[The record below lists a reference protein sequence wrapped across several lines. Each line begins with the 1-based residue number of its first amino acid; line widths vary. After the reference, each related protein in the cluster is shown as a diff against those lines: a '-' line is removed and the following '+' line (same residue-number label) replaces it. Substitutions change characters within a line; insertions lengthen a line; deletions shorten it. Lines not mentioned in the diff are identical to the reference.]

1 MSSGKDTIYIDVDD
15 EITAIIEKVQESSSK
30 ILALVLPKRAAVF
43 QSIVNMKL
51 LKRTADQAKKNIVL
65 ITSET
70 SLIPLAGAVGLHV
83 AKTLQSKPA
92 IPAAP
97 KASDVPV
104 SVNEADIEE
113 LEDTPIDPNAPIGQ
127 LAGAPMDEEETI
139 EVDNDSDEPV
149 AVAAGGAAAA
159 KTSFNKKLKVPNF
172 DQFRTRLIL
181 GITAAVLLI
190 VFWIFAAFVWPKATI
205 TIKTDTTDVTS
216 TVAITSSPSIKDVD
230 VAKKQVPGILKE
242 YKKTDSTKVPATGQ
256 KDMGT
261 KASGSVT
268 FSTQVSCST
277 AQPSS
282 IPAGTTVSSGNFSFV
297 TQTAA
302 GFTFTGTTGAPPNV
316 LCSWKSPATDV
327 TAQNAGDSYN
337 LSARSYSVNGFSGV
351 SAAGSSMSGGT
362 SKIVKVVSQQD
373 IDNAKQKLVD
383 GINGTANQEITGQLK
398 GEGYFP
404 ITDTFTPKDPLVTAN
419 PAADTEADEVTVNV
433 TISYTMAGAKEDGVK
448 QILEADIK
456 QHIDTSKQNVL
467 NNGLDKATIRVDSKK
482 PTGEVVFTLQAVA
495 QAGVEQ
501 NQADIKQAVKGK
513 KKGEAQSAI
522 QSRPG
527 VKDVQIKTSPFWVSK
542 VPKKDS
548 KITLIFEQQ
557 GSNASNGQ

>member
-1 MSSGKDTIYIDVDD
+1 MAANKDTIYIDVED
-15 EITAIIEKVQESSSK
+15 EITAIIEKVQDSSSK
-30 ILALVLPKRAAVF
+30 ILALVLPKRATVF

-51 LKRTADQAKKNIVL
+51 LKRTSEQAKKNIVL
-65 ITSET
+65 ITSEA
-70 SLIPLAGAVGLHV
+70 SLLPLAGAVGLHV

-92 IPAAP
+92 IPMAP
-97 KASDVPV
+97 KASDAPV
-104 SVNEADIEE
+104 SVDEADIEE

-127 LAGAPMDEEETI
+127 LAGPAMDDEETI

-149 AVAAGGAAAA
+149 VAASGAAAV
-159 KTSFNKKLKVPNF
+159 KTPFNKKLKVPNF
-172 DQFRTRLIL
+172 DQFRTRLIV
-181 GITAAVLLI
+181 GITAVILLI

-216 TVAITSSPSIKDVD
+216 TVAITSSPSIKDID

-261 KASGSVT
+261 KAQGSVT

-351 SAAGSSMSGGT
+351 SGTGGAMSGGT
-362 SKIVKVVSQQD
+362 SKIVKVVSQKD
-373 IDNAKQKLVD
+373 IDDAKQKLVD
-383 GINGTANQEITGQLK
+383 GISSTANQEITGQLK
-398 GEGYFP
+398 SEGYFP
-404 ITDTFTPKDPLVTAN
+404 LTDTFTAKDPLVTAN
-419 PAADTEADEVTVNV
+419 PAADTEAEEVTVNV
-433 TISYTMAGAKEDGVK
+433 TLSYTMAGANQDGVK

-456 QHIDTSKQNVL
+456 QHIDTNKQNIL
-467 NNGLDKATIRVDSKK
+467 NNGLDKATIRIDSKK
-482 PTGEVVFTLQAVA
+482 PTGEVAFTLQAVA

-548 KITLIFEQQ
+548 KITLVFEQQ
-557 GSNASNGQ
+557 GSNANNGQ